1 MIRRRF
7 ADDGDVALVTSL
19 VAKSD
24 GVRRT
29 QVEAV
34 GGTVVECTVLL
45 VVTATWMPCL
55 RIWPSEELATS
66 HARYIR
72 YTRYTRYRSLRRVTL
87 GWPPRRWGRCSLP
100 PRVMACCV
108 SAWTC

>member
-24 GVRRT
+24 CVRRT

-72 YTRYTRYRSLRRVTL
+72 YTRYT
-87 GWPPRRWGRCSLP
+87 
-100 PRVMACCV
+100 
-108 SAWTC
+108 